1 MAPFPIGLVQ
11 PDSADCDRNWRVD
24 PNCPRPSD
32 QDDDLDNDEVV
43 PFSWDD
49 LDMDKDKVTSTT
61 EQVKVATQEMTKHI
75 VKKITKRILDATRRT
90 TKTVAAQD
98 GFSSTPGYQVFNI
111 GDEQQDDEDDSFS
124 IVMTVGGVVV
134 TVFVIGS
141 IGKI

>member
-1 MAPFPIGLVQ
+1 
-11 PDSADCDRNWRVD
+11 
-24 PNCPRPSD
+24 
-32 QDDDLDNDEVV
+32 
-43 PFSWDD
+43 
-49 LDMDKDKVTSTT
+49 
-61 EQVKVATQEMTKHI
+61 MTKHI
-75 VKKITKRILDATRRT
+75 VKKITERILDATRRT